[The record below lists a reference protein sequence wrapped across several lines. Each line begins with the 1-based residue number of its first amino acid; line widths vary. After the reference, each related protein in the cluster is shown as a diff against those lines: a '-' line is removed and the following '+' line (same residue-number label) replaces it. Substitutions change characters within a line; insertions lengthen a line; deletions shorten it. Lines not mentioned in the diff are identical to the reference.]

1 MKPSS
6 SRRAC
11 AAALALLSL
20 SSGAPARALAPE
32 EVEARFLAGLEAL
45 SEGRPEEAAEILGA
59 LPPEAVTPRIKLE
72 RARALLFAGRHG
84 EALRLFREVSGAP
97 ETPQSVKR
105 NILPYLE
112 AAELRSLRL
121 RYGARLTTDSNPSKV
136 SEGGTIFFNGVPLEY
151 QPPAEKKTVYGV
163 EPWVSLEKLWESDLL
178 TKLHASA
185 SLFEDS
191 DLTSARADLAI
202 GRELSF
208 APGVFLQ
215 ASLAGEWARNEGSFL
230 LPSVEIWRR
239 FRISEHA
246 RLGFGG
252 QIGYLSAERA
262 EISGGFYRGY
272 VMGDWSLGPH
282 ATLFAQASLERRDSR
297 DGFFAYTAPRLEL
310 GLSFEAGGF
319 DVTPRLSATLTRYDE
334 PHLLIG
340 APRRDAT
347 WRPMLTLAHERLAWG
362 GFQPELTLFY
372 ERRESNLGIEEYDQ
386 FGGFLNLRRVY

>member
-1 MKPSS
+1 MRLLP

-20 SSGAPARALAPE
+20 GLGAPARALSPA
-32 EVEARFLAGLEAL
+32 EVEARFLEALEAMA
-45 SEGRPEEAAEILGA
+45 EGRPEQAAEIFGA
-59 LPPEAVTPRIKLE
+59 LPPESVTPRIKLE

-84 EALRLFREVSGAP
+84 EALRLFREVHDAP
-97 ETPQSVKR
+97 ETPRSVRR

-121 RYGARLTTDSNPSKV
+121 RYGARLTTDSNPSRV

-151 QPPAEKKTVYGV
+151 QPPAEKKTVTGV

-191 DLTSARADLAI
+191 DLNSARADLAI
-202 GRELSF
+202 GRELGF
-208 APGVFLQ
+208 ARGVFLQ
-215 ASLAGEWARNEGSFL
+215 ASLAGEWAKNEGSFL
-230 LPSVEIWRR
+230 LPSVEAWRR
-239 FRISEHA
+239 FRLSESA

-252 QIGYLSAERA
+252 QIGYLGAERA
-262 EISGGFYRGY
+262 DLSGGFYRGY
-272 VMGDWSLGPH
+272 VMGDWSLAPQ

-297 DGFFAYTAPRLEL
+297 NGFHAYTAPRLEL

-319 DVTPRLSATLTRYDE
+319 EATPRLSATLTRYDE

-340 APRRDAT
+340 APRRDVT
-347 WRPMLTLAHERLAWG
+347 WRPMLTLAHEGLSWG
-362 GFQPELTLFY
+362 GFRPELTLFH
-372 ERRESNLGIEEYDQ
+372 ERRDSNVGIEEYDQ
-386 FGGFLNLRRVY
+386 FGAFLNLRRVY